1 MEQAFFINVV
11 FTICI
16 IDPSLLEFFC
26 FISVVDLLDHA
37 GTNLQFQK
45 KALTLNVSECLA
57 SE

>member
-1 MEQAFFINVV
+1 MEQAFFINIV

-37 GTNLQFQK
+37 GTNLQF
-45 KALTLNVSECLA
+45 
-57 SE
+57 